1 MRMHGISLK
10 QLYHTTDEETE
21 RAEKCAMY
29 LSQQIK
35 ELSPQDPSADIQP
48 VFIPYGGILGAI
60 LKWDRDTDNR
70 KNKRVFT
77 FLRMIALSRALLRY
91 KLHYGH
97 EKLVIADLTEDL
109 HEVSHIT
116 QNFTGLPLD
125 KLKEYKD
132 IFLQYTSQR

>member
-1 MRMHGISLK
+1 
-10 QLYHTTDEETE
+10 
-21 RAEKCAMY
+21 MY

-35 ELSPQDPSADIQP
+35 GLSPQDPSADIQP

-70 KNKRVFT
+70 INKRVFT

-109 HEVSHIT
+109 HEVLHIPRT
-116 QNFTGLPLD
+116 LQGFHWISSKSTRTYSCSIPVKD
-125 KLKEYKD
+125 KTKCK
-132 IFLQYTSQR
+132 